1 MQPDPRDG
9 GFPVSLGSMTQMLSR
24 KGPRKM
30 VGEWR
35 WMVVTSIPSVPIRGD
50 PSIKPRL
57 GTGCGTTQDFKNLSA
72 KSREKKLQLLVP
84 QSVELR
90 DLSDRTAC
98 AAPFMLRSL
107 LFASLHKSPVKFGP
121 KLF

>member
-1 MQPDPRDG
+1 MQPDTRDG
-9 GFPVSLGSMTQMLSR
+9 GFPVSLGLMTQMLSR
-24 KGPRKM
+24 KGPRKR

-35 WMVVTSIPSVPIRGD
+35 WMVITSVPSVTIRGD

-57 GTGCGTTQDFKNLSA
+57 GTGCGTTQHFKNLSA
-72 KSREKKLQLLVP
+72 ESRGKKLQLLVP

-90 DLSDRTAC
+90 DFSDRAAC

-107 LFASLHKSPVKFGP
+107 LFASLHKSPVKFGLE
-121 KLF
+121 LF